1 VSKYFGRAFNYGI
14 FSQKKGEIMVKREL
28 ITGASSGIG
37 EEFARQMARDGYQ
50 VTAIARRED
59 KLKALCTDLGN
70 GHDYQVIDLAKMD
83 DVKRLQ
89 QHLQNEKYDILINNA
104 GFGYYDN
111 FSKQDEDTLVEL
123 LDVNIKALVLLS
135 QAFLKNA
142 KSGDTLVNISSAL
155 GWLTFPGG
163 AVYAGSKAF
172 VTNFSESLWYE
183 YRNRDIFVIAI
194 LPGQTRTE
202 FQLRAMPSAE
212 RPAAAKD
219 PMIQDADECVSE
231 ALQAIKRRQQPAA
244 LTNPRIRVLWNII
257 SRFTPR
263 RKKTEIMGKNFY
275 DKVINN

>member
-14 FSQKKGEIMVKREL
+14 FSQKKGEIMVKRVL

-135 QAFLKNA
+135 QAFLKKRQKRRYTGQYFLRPRLA
-142 KSGDTLVNISSAL
+142 DLPRRSGI
-155 GWLTFPGG
+155 
-163 AVYAGSKAF
+163 
-172 VTNFSESLWYE
+172 
-183 YRNRDIFVIAI
+183 
-194 LPGQTRTE
+194 
-202 FQLRAMPSAE
+202 
-212 RPAAAKD
+212 
-219 PMIQDADECVSE
+219 
-231 ALQAIKRRQQPAA
+231 RRQQS
-244 LTNPRIRVLWNII
+244 LCHEFLRIAV
-257 SRFTPR
+257 
-263 RKKTEIMGKNFY
+263 
-275 DKVINN
+275 V